1 MSVIRDPVL
10 ASYTAMG
17 TMLTCENLRAWMEPL
32 AHKLSEGEL
41 ARAGCYQRG
50 IRAAKKV
57 KEPTMAN

>member
-1 MSVIRDPVL
+1 
-10 ASYTAMG
+10 MG

-50 IRAAKKV
+50 WRT
-57 KEPTMAN
+57 KEAQKALGSPGGKSMCFTS